1 MRQSLF
7 ILAILCAAGGISAVD
22 ELPDIRAV
30 YSVQP
35 ADLDGAGLEK
45 VADWIPLP
53 ETGINHS
60 FSLKHYYLK
69 VDLTN
74 GAKRFQGILE
84 IPFNRLRRVDLIAK
98 SAPATFTVI
107 RNGADVAMA
116 ARPLRHAAAAFPL
129 ELEPGAKRSFYLHI
143 ASDTSIKIQLNL
155 KSDIEFFRQHGDNLI
170 AYGIYSGLFL
180 LMIIYNLILF
190 WSFRE
195 KSYLTYIVTNVAG
208 LVYYLAFD
216 GIWAQYIMPNAP
228 RTAHAMQTVASLFQS
243 GSYLVFIAQFAAVK
257 LRSPLLHRTLYGYGS
272 ALMLL
277 GAVGH
282 FTVGPALMNKLSLLL
297 ALSAILLGLIA
308 TVVVPANGSVA
319 LRLFKAGNLSLV
331 LSGTVFSLFFFGILP
346 DNIFIRNALRVGT
359 IAELVFFSMAL
370 ATRIRTLDESRRT
383 AEVRAETRTQFA
395 ANLSHEIRT
404 PLTAIVGVSDLL
416 GETELSP
423 QQAKY
428 VKSLQSAAQAM
439 HALANDVLTFAKLDH
454 DKMRAEEVP
463 FSPAEVIARSIDI
476 YRFKAAEKKI
486 ELVATAPAG
495 DIHLLGDP
503 AKIGQILNNLIGN
516 ALKFTPVNGRV
527 SVESRVTAVANKQM
541 LEIRVADNG
550 IGIAKEKLARLFEA
564 YEQADTATERLYG
577 GTGLG
582 LTISR
587 QLAKLMNGSLEA
599 ASHEGRGS
607 VFTLALY
614 LDLAPA
620 LRAETQQD
628 YARLVRQI
636 PRTLHILHIDDQPDI
651 RMLFQFYFANTQH
664 HLDSAESAEEGLAL
678 YKQHR
683 YDFVFS
689 DIHMPGMGGI
699 QGLEA
704 IREYARSQGLQ
715 PHLVLCSGSM
725 APEEMPRENIRIL
738 LKPIRT
744 RDVYATIVEMLGS
757 T

>member
-1 MRQSLF
+1 MRQALF
-7 ILAILCAAGGISAVD
+7 ITAVLWATGGISASA
-22 ELPDIRAV
+22 ELPGLRAA
-30 YSVQP
+30 YSIQDSDLAAP
-35 ADLDGAGLEK
+35 ALEK
-45 VADWIPLP
+45 ISPWTAVP

-60 FSLKHYYLK
+60 FSPKHYYLK
-69 VDLTN
+69 IELAN
-74 GAKRFQGILE
+74 GAKPFQGILE
-84 IPFNRLRRVDLIAK
+84 IPFNRLRKVDLIEKNAQGI
-98 SAPATFTVI
+98 FTVT

-129 ELEPGAKRSFYLHI
+129 ALAPGEKRGFYLHI
-143 ASDTSIKIQLNL
+143 ASDTTIKIQLNL
-155 KSDIEFFRQHGDNLI
+155 QSDSDFFQNHADHLI

-180 LMIIYNLILF
+180 LMISYNLILF
-190 WSFRE
+190 WAFRE
-195 KSYLTYIVTNVAG
+195 KSYLTYLVTNIAS
-208 LVYYLAFD
+208 LVYYLSFD
-216 GIWAQYIMPNAP
+216 GIWAQYIMPGSP
-228 RTAHAMQTVASLFQS
+228 RLAHALQTVASLFQS
-243 GSYLVFIAQFAAVK
+243 GSYLVFIAQFAPVK
-257 LRSPLLHRTLYGYGS
+257 RTSLLLHRMLLGYGA

-277 GAVGH
+277 GALGH

-297 ALSAILLGLIA
+297 AISAIMLGLAA
-308 TVVVPANGSVA
+308 TLTVSAKNSIA
-319 LRLFKAGNLSLV
+319 LRLFKAGNMTLV
-331 LSGTVFSLFFFGILP
+331 VSGAVFSLFFFGALP
-346 DNIFIRNALRVGT
+346 DHIFIRNALRIGT
-359 IAELVFFSMAL
+359 IAELIFFSMAL

-416 GETELSP
+416 AETELSP

-463 FSPAEVIARSIDI
+463 FSPGEVIRRSLDI

-486 ELVATAPAG
+486 ELVFAPPEG

-503 AKIGQILNNLIGN
+503 TKIGQILNNLISN

-527 SVESRVTAVANKQM
+527 SVESRVAPVANKQL
-541 LEIRVADNG
+541 LEIRVTDNG
-550 IGIAKEKLARLFEA
+550 VGIPKEKLARLFEA
-564 YEQADTATERLYG
+564 YEQADATTERLYG

-587 QLAKLMNGSLEA
+587 QLAKLMNGSLDA
-599 ASHEGRGS
+599 ASDEGRGS
-607 VFTLALY
+607 TFTLALY

-620 LRAETQQD
+620 LQAETQQD
-628 YARLVRQI
+628 YARLIRQI
-636 PRTLHILHIDDQPDI
+636 PRTLHILHIDDQADI

-664 HLDSAESAEEGLAL
+664 QLDSAESAEEGLAL
-678 YKQHR
+678 YKKHH

-699 QGLEA
+699 KGLEA
-704 IREYARSQGLQ
+704 IREYARSQNLA
-715 PHLVLCSGSM
+715 PHLVLCSGSV
-725 APEEMPRENIRIL
+725 APEEMPRENTRIL

-744 RDVYATIVEMLGS
+744 RDVYAAIVEMAGA